1 MTAANELLVA
11 PGAGARMRGNPWW
24 TLVTAAL
31 GIVMVGLD
39 ATVVAI
45 ANPYIGRS
53 LHASLSDL
61 QWITNAYL
69 LVLAVLLVLGG
80 RLGDRYGRRRV
91 FLIGIV
97 GFALASV
104 GVGLAD
110 SITGVIILRG
120 LQGAFGALLL
130 PNTLALMRVAFPDD
144 KLNSAI
150 GIWSSTSAL
159 ATAGAPI
166 VGGLLVE
173 HVSWQSVFYLN
184 VPVAIITC
192 AVGAF
197 ALSEST
203 ERVRERVD
211 SLGIVT
217 LSISLFAIV
226 FGIVKAQS
234 WGWGNPS
241 TLGFLL
247 GGLAMMAVFVRV
259 ELRAAAPLVPP
270 RFFRIRSVSLGC
282 TTVILSFFALFA
294 VLFFVSLFLQN
305 VQGLSAVGTGVR
317 TLALTL
323 AFALTSIVAARITTK
338 LGPGPTITIGLLL
351 VTGALSGMTVLEPH
365 SGYQVLFPSLAGL
378 GIGLGLVVVASAEAI
393 VGSVPVDDAGLAGG
407 LQATAAQLGG
417 VLGASV
423 LGSVVAA
430 RATSVLPA
438 RLAAA
443 RVDPDH
449 DAPCAG
455 SRRAGGS
462 RAFCEPGG
470 GDHSGQPRRVHLGV
484 PPGDLDRKCGG
495 LPRRTRR
502 PVHPAQRGDRGRRSP
517 SMNDRWSPASAS

>member
-1 MTAANELLVA
+1 MTAVNEHFTASSARV
-11 PGAGARMRGNPWW
+11 RMRANPWW
-24 TLVTAAL
+24 TLVTVSL

-45 ANPYIGRS
+45 ANPFIGRS

-61 QWITNAYL
+61 QWVTNAYL
-69 LVLAVLLVLGG
+69 LILAVLLVVGG
-80 RLGDRYGRRRV
+80 RLGDRYGRRRI
-91 FLIGIV
+91 FLVGVV

-104 GVGLAD
+104 GVGLSG
-110 SITGVIILRG
+110 SIAGAIILRG

-192 AVGAF
+192 VVGAL
-197 ALSEST
+197 ALTESR
-203 ERVRERVD
+203 ESVRERVD
-211 SLGIVT
+211 SWGVLT

-234 WGWGNPS
+234 WGWGTSS
-241 TLGFLL
+241 TLGLL
-247 GGLAMMAVFVRV
+247 GGGLAMMAVFVWV
-259 ELRAAAPLVPP
+259 ELRATAPLVPP
-270 RFFRIRSVSLGC
+270 RFFRIRSVSLGS
-282 TTVILSFFALFA
+282 TTVVLSFFALFA

-305 VQGLSAVGTGVR
+305 VQGLSAVATGTR

-323 AFALTSIVAARITTK
+323 AFALTSIRAARITTR
-338 LGPGPTITIGLLL
+338 LGPGPTIAIGLLL
-351 VTGALSGMTVLEPH
+351 VAGALVGMTVLEAN
-365 SGYQVLFPSLAGL
+365 SGYGVLFPSLAGL

-430 RATSVLPA
+430 RAASVLPG
-438 RLAAA
+438 RLASAGVGPAMARHAIANAA
-443 RVDPDH
+443 LV
-449 DAPCAG
+449 G
-455 SRRAGGS
+455 QGLSVS
-462 RAFCEPGG
+462 RAPAVSQASHEAFISGFHLALLIGG
-470 GDHSGQPRRVHLGV
+470 AVAFLGALTGPFIRRNEIEVVAVHL
-484 PPGDLDRKCGG
+484 
-495 LPRRTRR
+495 
-502 PVHPAQRGDRGRRSP
+502 
-517 SMNDRWSPASAS
+517 

>member
-1 MTAANELLVA
+1 MTETDGNLIA
-11 PGAGARMRGNPWW
+11 PSTGARMRGNPWW

-80 RLGDRYGRRRV
+80 RLGDRYGRRRI

-184 VPVAIITC
+184 VPVGIITC

-197 ALSEST
+197 ALSESS
-203 ERVRERVD
+203 ESVRERVD
-211 SLGIVT
+211 FMGIVT
-217 LSISLFAIV
+217 LSMSLFAIV

-234 WGWGNPS
+234 WGWGNPT

-247 GGLAMMAVFVRV
+247 GGLAMMAVFVWV
-259 ELRAAAPLVPP
+259 ELRATAPLVPP

-305 VQGLSAVGTGVR
+305 VQSLSAVATGTR

-323 AFALTSIVAARITTK
+323 AFAVTSIVAARITTK

-351 VTGALSGMTVLEPH
+351 VTGALLGMTVLEPN
-365 SGYQVLFPSLAGL
+365 SSYAVLFPSLAGL

-443 RVDPDH
+443 GVDPTMTH
-449 DAPCAG
+449 HALAH
-455 SRRAGGS
+455 A
-462 RAFCEPGG
+462 ALV
-470 GDHSGQPRRVHLGV
+470 GQ
-484 PPGDLDRKCGG
+484 G
-495 LPRRTRR
+495 LS
-502 PVHPAQRGDRGRRSP
+502 V
-517 SMNDRWSPASAS
+517 SPAAAVAHASHAAFISGFHLAILIGGVVAFLGALTGPFIPRNEGNEVVAVHI

>member
-1 MTAANELLVA
+1 MTAVEEGRIA
-11 PGAGARMRGNPWW
+11 PSTSVRIRGNPWW
-24 TLVTAAL
+24 TLVTVAL

-39 ATVVAI
+39 GTVVAI

-69 LVLAVLLVLGG
+69 LVLAVLLVVGG
-80 RLGDRYGRRRV
+80 RLGDRYGRRRI
-91 FLIGIV
+91 FLTGVV

-110 SITGVIILRG
+110 SITGVIVLRG
-120 LQGAFGALLL
+120 VQGAFGALLL

-150 GIWSSTSAL
+150 GIWTSTSAL

-192 AVGAF
+192 AVGAL
-197 ALSEST
+197 ALSESR
-203 ERVRERVD
+203 ESVRERVD
-211 SLGIVT
+211 STGVVT

-241 TLGFLL
+241 TLGFLG
-247 GGLAMMAVFVRV
+247 GGLAMMAVFVWV
-259 ELRAAAPLVPP
+259 ELRATAPLVPP
-270 RFFRIRSVSLGC
+270 RLFRIRSVSLGC
-282 TTVILSFFALFA
+282 ATVILSFFALFA

-305 VQGLSAVGTGVR
+305 VQGLSAVATGTR

-323 AFALTSIVAARITTK
+323 AFALTSIRAARITTR

-351 VTGALSGMTVLEPH
+351 VAGALLGMTLLEPN
-365 SGYQVLFPSLAGL
+365 SGYLVLFPRS
-378 GIGLGLVVVASAEAI
+378 
-393 VGSVPVDDAGLAGG
+393 P
-407 LQATAAQLGG
+407 
-417 VLGASV
+417 ASV
-423 LGSVVAA
+423 SV
-430 RATSVLPA
+430 SVLWSWRPPRPSSGACRSTTPVWRVGCRRRPHSWAGYWGHRCSARWWRPGRPA
-438 RLAAA
+438 CCRPTRSGRGRTRHDPPRRWPTQRSWV
-443 RVDPDH
+443 RV
-449 DAPCAG
+449 
-455 SRRAGGS
+455 SRRA
-462 RAFCEPGG
+462 
-470 GDHSGQPRRVHLGV
+470 RR
-484 PPGDLDRKCGG
+484 RR
-495 LPRRTRR
+495 LPRPATRR
-502 PVHPAQRGDRGRRSP
+502 SSRGFTWRC
-517 SMNDRWSPASAS
+517 

>member
-1 MTAANELLVA
+1 MTAVDEGLIA
-11 PGAGARMRGNPWW
+11 PSASARMRGNPWW
-24 TLVTAAL
+24 TLVTVAL

-39 ATVVAI
+39 GTVVAI

-69 LVLAVLLVLGG
+69 LVLAVLLVVGG
-80 RLGDRYGRRRV
+80 RLGDRYGRRRIFITGV
-91 FLIGIV
+91 V

-110 SITGVIILRG
+110 SITGAIVLRG
-120 LQGAFGALLL
+120 VQGAFGALLL

-192 AVGAF
+192 AVGAL
-197 ALSEST
+197 ALSESH
-203 ERVRERVD
+203 ESVRERVD
-211 SLGIVT
+211 STGVVT

-241 TLGFLL
+241 TLGFLG
-247 GGLAMMAVFVRV
+247 GGLAIMILFVWV
-259 ELRAAAPLVPP
+259 ELRATAPLVPP
-270 RFFRIRSVSLGC
+270 RLFRVRSVSRGC

-305 VQGLSAVGTGVR
+305 VQGLSAVATGTR

-323 AFALTSIVAARITTK
+323 AFALTSIRAARITTR

-351 VTGALSGMTVLEPH
+351 VAGALLGMTLLEPN
-365 SGYQVLFPSLAGL
+365 SGYLVLFPSLAGL
-378 GIGLGLVVVASAEAI
+378 GLGLGLVVVASAEAI

-430 RATSVLPA
+430 RAISVLAA
-438 RLAAA
+438 RLASAGVGPSMTHHALANAA
-443 RVDPDH
+443 LVGQGLSVSP
-449 DAPCAG
+449 APAVTQASHAAFISGFHLALLIGSAVAFLGALAG
-455 SRRAGGS
+455 P
-462 RAFCEPGG
+462 FI
-470 GDHSGQPRRVHLGV
+470 PRNEQTEVVAVHL
-484 PPGDLDRKCGG
+484 
-495 LPRRTRR
+495 
-502 PVHPAQRGDRGRRSP
+502 
-517 SMNDRWSPASAS
+517 

>member
-1 MTAANELLVA
+1 MTAVEEGLVT
-11 PGAGARMRGNPWW
+11 PKTSARMRGNPWW
-24 TLVTAAL
+24 TLVTVAL

-39 ATVVAI
+39 GTVVAI

-69 LVLAVLLVLGG
+69 LVLAVLLVVG
-80 RLGDRYGRRRV
+80 V
-91 FLIGIV
+91 V

-110 SITGVIILRG
+110 SITGAIVLRG
-120 LQGAFGALLL
+120 VQGAFGALLL

-150 GIWSSTSAL
+150 GIWTSTSAL

-192 AVGAF
+192 MVGVF
-197 ALSEST
+197 ALGESR
-203 ERVRERVD
+203 ESVRERVD
-211 SLGIVT
+211 VAGVVT

-241 TLGFLL
+241 TLGFLG
-247 GGLAMMAVFVRV
+247 GGLAVMALFVWV
-259 ELRAAAPLVPP
+259 ELRATAPLVPP
-270 RFFRIRSVSLGC
+270 RLFRIRSVSLGC

-305 VQGLSAVGTGVR
+305 VQGLSAVATGTR

-323 AFALTSIVAARITTK
+323 AFALMSIRAARITTR

-351 VTGALSGMTVLEPH
+351 VAGALLGMTLLEPN
-365 SGYQVLFPSLAGL
+365 SGYAVLFPSLAGL
-378 GIGLGLVVVASAEAI
+378 GLGLGLVVVASAEAI
-393 VGSVPVDDAGLAGG
+393 VGSVSVDDAGLAGG

-430 RATSVLPA
+430 RAASVLAA
-438 RLAAA
+438 RLLAAGVGPA
-443 RVDPDH
+443 LTHRALAH
-449 DAPCAG
+449 APLVG
-455 SRRAGGS
+455 QGLSVS
-462 RAFCEPGG
+462 RASAVTQASHAAFI
-470 GDHSGQPRRVHLGV
+470 SGFHLALLIGSAVAFLGALAGPFIRRNDLTDAVVVHL
-484 PPGDLDRKCGG
+484 
-495 LPRRTRR
+495 
-502 PVHPAQRGDRGRRSP
+502 
-517 SMNDRWSPASAS
+517 

>member
-1 MTAANELLVA
+1 MTTLDGVIGPSLK
-11 PGAGARMRGNPWW
+11 ARLSVNPWW
-24 TLVTAAL
+24 TLVTVSL

-45 ANPYIGRS
+45 ANPFIGRS

-69 LVLAVLLVLGG
+69 LVLAVLLVVGG

-91 FLIGIV
+91 FIVGVV

-104 GVGLAD
+104 GVGLVG
-110 SITGVIILRG
+110 SIAGVIILRG

-184 VPVAIITC
+184 VPVGIITC
-192 AVGAF
+192 IVAAF
-197 ALSEST
+197 ALSESR
-203 ERVRERVD
+203 ESVRERVD
-211 SLGIVT
+211 SPGVLT
-217 LSISLFAIV
+217 LSMSLFAIV

-234 WGWGNPS
+234 WGWGNAS
-241 TLGFLL
+241 TLGFLG
-247 GGLAMMAVFVRV
+247 GGLVMMGVFIWVEQRAV
-259 ELRAAAPLVPP
+259 APLVPP
-270 RFFRIRSVSLGC
+270 RFFRIRSVSLGS
-282 TTVILSFFALFA
+282 TTVVLSFFALFA

-305 VQGLSAVGTGVR
+305 VQGLSAVATGTR

-323 AFALTSIVAARITTK
+323 AFALTSIRAARITTR
-338 LGPGPTITIGLLL
+338 LGPGPTITIGLSL
-351 VTGALSGMTVLEPH
+351 VAGALLWMTVLEPN
-365 SGYQVLFPSLAGL
+365 SGYGQLFPPLAGL

-407 LQATAAQLGG
+407 LQATAAQFGG

-438 RLAAA
+438 RLLAA
-443 RVDPDH
+443 
-449 DAPCAG
+449 
-455 SRRAGGS
+455 
-462 RAFCEPGG
+462 
-470 GDHSGQPRRVHLGV
+470 GV
-484 PPGDLDRKCGG
+484 
-495 LPRRTRR
+495 
-502 PVHPAQRGDRGRRSP
+502 
-517 SMNDRWSPASAS
+517 SPAVARHAIANAALAGQGLSASQAPPVVQASHAAFVSGFHLALVIGSAVALLGALTGPFIRRNERDETVAVHV